1 MKNFPL
7 IILLLALI
15 SQTSFSQ
22 NQVTSDS
29 EIARDL
35 YEQGLLT
42 SPGVPFPG
50 KEILAFASSIVIPGT
65 GQFINGQF
73 GLGSIFLGGAVGSVL
88 LMSVGWGP
96 AVVGFI
102 AYLVIMPW
110 SAVQSGHIAS
120 RNEMVFNSA
129 KSKYSGIAISPLIN
143 LQHYGNNRVTPTVG
157 FSLSF

>member
-1 MKNFPL
+1 MKNISL

-22 NQVTSDS
+22 KQITSDS

-42 SPGVPFPG
+42 SPAVPFPG
-50 KEILAFASSIVIPGT
+50 KQALAIASSIVIPGT
-65 GQFINGQF
+65 GQFINRQF

-96 AVVGFI
+96 AFAGFI

-110 SAVQSGHIAS
+110 SAIQSGHIAS
-120 RNEMVFNSA
+120 RNAMVFNSA
-129 KSKYSGIAISPLIN
+129 KSKHNGIAISPLIN
-143 LQHYGNNRVTPTVG
+143 LQYNGNNRVTPTVG

>member
-1 MKNFPL
+1 MKNSSL

-22 NQVTSDS
+22 NQIPTDS

-35 YEQGLLT
+35 YEQGILT
-42 SPGVPFPG
+42 SPAVPFHG
-50 KEILAFASSIVIPGT
+50 KKVLAVAGSIVIPGT

-96 AVVGFI
+96 ALAGFI

-110 SAVQSGHIAS
+110 SAVQSGHVAS
-120 RNEMVFNSA
+120 RNELAFNSA
-129 KSKYSGIAISPLIN
+129 KSKHSGIAIAPLIN
-143 LQHYGNNRVTPTVG
+143 LQHHGNNRVTPTVG

>member
-1 MKNFPL
+1 MKNISL
-7 IILLLALI
+7 LILLLALI

-22 NQVTSDS
+22 NQIPSDS

-42 SPGVPFPG
+42 SPAVPFHG
-50 KEILAFASSIVIPGT
+50 KKVLAIASSIVIPGT

-73 GLGSIFLGGAVGSVL
+73 GIGSIFLGGAVGSVL

-102 AYLVIMPW
+102 AYIKQLQKGLGITGMRDY
-110 SAVQSGHIAS
+110 AS
-120 RNEMVFNSA
+120 WGIYISNFVFLM
-129 KSKYSGIAISPLIN
+129 K
-143 LQHYGNNRVTPTVG
+143 
-157 FSLSF
+157 

>member
-1 MKNFPL
+1 MKNISL
-7 IILLLALI
+7 IMLLLAMI

-22 NQVTSDS
+22 KQITSDS

-42 SPGVPFPG
+42 SPAVPFHG
-50 KEILAFASSIVIPGT
+50 KKALAIGSSIVIPGT
-65 GQFINGQF
+65 GQFINRQF

-96 AVVGFI
+96 ALVGFL

-129 KSKYSGIAISPLIN
+129 KSKYNRITISPLIN
-143 LQHYGNNRVTPTVG
+143 LQHNGNNRVTPTVG

>member
-1 MKNFPL
+1 MKNISL
-7 IILLLALI
+7 VILLLALI

-22 NQVTSDS
+22 KQITSDS

-42 SPGVPFPG
+42 SPAVPFPG
-50 KEILAFASSIVIPGT
+50 KQVLAIASSIVIPGT

-73 GLGSIFLGGAVGSVL
+73 GLGSILLGSAVGSVL

-102 AYLVIMPW
+102 AYRVIMRW
-110 SAVQSGHIAS
+110 SAIQSGRIAS

-129 KSKYSGIAISPLIN
+129 KSKYNGIAISPLIN
-143 LQHYGNNRVTPTVG
+143 LQHNGNNSVTPTVG

>member
-1 MKNFPL
+1 MKNISL

-22 NQVTSDS
+22 EQISSDS

-42 SPGVPFPG
+42 SPAIPFPG
-50 KEILAFASSIVIPGT
+50 KPIVAIASSIVIPGT

-73 GLGSIFLGGAVGSVL
+73 GLGSIFLGGAVGSFL

-96 AVVGFI
+96 AVIGFI
-102 AYLVIMPW
+102 AYLVIMPL
-110 SAVQSGHIAS
+110 SAIQSGHIAS
-120 RNEMVFNSA
+120 RNAKVFNSA
-129 KSKYSGIAISPLIN
+129 KSKYNGISIAPVIN
-143 LQHYGNNRVTPTVG
+143 LQHNGNTRVIPTVG

>member
-1 MKNFPL
+1 MKNISL

-22 NQVTSDS
+22 NQITSDS

-42 SPGVPFPG
+42 SPGVPFPA
-50 KEILAFASSIVIPGT
+50 KKVLAIGSSIVIPGT

-96 AVVGFI
+96 AFAGFI

-120 RNEMVFNSA
+120 RNAMVFNSA
-129 KSKYSGIAISPLIN
+129 KSKYNGISISPLIN
-143 LQHYGNNRVTPTVG
+143 LQHNGNNRVTPTVG

>member
-1 MKNFPL
+1 MKNISL

-22 NQVTSDS
+22 QQIISDS

-42 SPGVPFPG
+42 SPAVPFPG
-50 KEILAFASSIVIPGT
+50 KKVLAIASSIVIPGT
-65 GQFINGQF
+65 GQFINRQF
-73 GLGSIFLGGAVGSVL
+73 GLGSIFLGGAVGSFL

-96 AVVGFI
+96 ALIGFI
-102 AYLVIMPW
+102 TYLVIMPL
-110 SAVQSGHIAS
+110 SAVQSGHVAS

-129 KSKYSGIAISPLIN
+129 KSKYSGITISPLIN
-143 LQHYGNNRVTPTVG
+143 LQHHGNNKITPTVG